1 VESFY
6 RAFDVQ
12 AVTVRPFNTYGPGQ
26 SARAVIPTI
35 ITQALTQD
43 RIHLGN
49 TSARR
54 DFTYLSDTVDGFI
67 KAAQALDV
75 TGETFNLGSGEEIT
89 IGELANLIIDLV
101 GRPVEVVVDE
111 ERLRPEKSEVM
122 RLLSDN
128 TKARKLL
135 GWKPQVGICE
145 GLARTI
151 DWIRAHLDL
160 YRVGEYER

>member
-1 VESFY
+1 
-6 RAFDVQ
+6 
-12 AVTVRPFNTYGPGQ
+12 
-26 SARAVIPTI
+26 VIPTI

-49 TSARR
+49 LKARR

-67 KAAQALDV
+67 KAAQAQDV
-75 TGETFNLGSGEEIT
+75 NGETFNLGSGEEIT
-89 IGELANLIIDLV
+89 IGALANLIIELV

-111 ERLRPEKSEVM
+111 ERMRPEKSEVM

-128 TKARKLL
+128 NKAKNML
-135 GWKPQVGICE
+135 GWWPQVGIRE
-145 GLARTI
+145 GLVRTI
-151 DWIRAHLDL
+151 DWVRAHLDL